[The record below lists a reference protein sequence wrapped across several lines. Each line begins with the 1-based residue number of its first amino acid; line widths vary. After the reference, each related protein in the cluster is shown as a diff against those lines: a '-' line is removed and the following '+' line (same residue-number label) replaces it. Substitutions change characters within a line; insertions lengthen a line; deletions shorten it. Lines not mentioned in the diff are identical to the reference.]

1 MRGYKR
7 FRSGGWSLVVDA
19 GKDPITGDRR
29 QVHRTFKAPN
39 TKRGAAQADTALAKL
54 VAEVEA
60 GRALPSSGLTA
71 AQLVERYIVDGER
84 RWAPG
89 AAAETRRR
97 VKQHITPYVGE
108 MPIEKLRPIDVQ
120 QLHATLRS
128 GGMAEGTIGRVH
140 DILRAA
146 FTWAER
152 LDLVARNPVAKVTR
166 PRGAKANI
174 SPPAPKDVVRM
185 IAKAS
190 PDLALFLRLAALTG
204 ARRGQLC
211 ALHWSD
217 VQLDAAT
224 IRWTRS
230 LVKVPGG
237 TVEKE
242 TKTGARWSVALD
254 PATVEA
260 LKQHRRRCVES
271 ALAAGATLPD
281 KAYVFSRDPA
291 GKLPWHPDG
300 ASQRFASLRSKL
312 KLDGVRLHD
321 LRHWMATESLGDG
334 VDIETIAAR
343 GGWANT
349 TTPLE
354 VYSHFRPARDADLA
368 ERLAKRL
375 DGDDGDRSAATDD
388 PDSEAVDRPG

>member
-19 GKDPITGDRR
+19 GKDPITSKRR
-29 QVHRTFKAPN
+29 QVHRTFRAPN

-54 VAEVEA
+54 IAEVEA
-60 GRALPSSGLTA
+60 GRALPSSGLTV
-71 AQLVERYIVDGER
+71 AQLVERYIVDSEP

-140 DILRAA
+140 DIVRAA

-174 SPPAPKDVVRM
+174 SPPAPKDVIRM

-211 ALHWSD
+211 ALQWSD

-260 LKQHRRRCVES
+260 LKQHRRRCVP
-271 ALAAGATLPD
+271 LGPDPGAPSD
-281 KAYVFSRDPA
+281 DGRDTRRREP
-291 GKLPWHPDG
+291 
-300 ASQRFASLRSKL
+300 
-312 KLDGVRLHD
+312 GVR
-321 LRHWMATESLGDG
+321 A
-334 VDIETIAAR
+334 
-343 GGWANT
+343 
-349 TTPLE
+349 P
-354 VYSHFRPARDADLA
+354 RPR
-368 ERLAKRL
+368 
-375 DGDDGDRSAATDD
+375 
-388 PDSEAVDRPG
+388 